1 MNVVSHTYMV
11 ESHSLCHTE
20 NECIMSYCTC
30 HLVTMANLALCCRC
44 HNRAN
49 IITIKSCLTKNANL
63 AGSEA
68 RNKVVMS
75 EHGSTHAFSVEKNYK
90 DSSSCFEVIDSVWN
104 YLVTIFQTR
113 SYSFEA
119 VSLMFALHKTRFANT
134 DTLLGCG
141 QMWPQCYSGVSATN
155 DT

>member
-1 MNVVSHTYMV
+1 
-11 ESHSLCHTE
+11 
-20 NECIMSYCTC
+20 
-30 HLVTMANLALCCRC
+30 MANLPLCCRC

-90 DSSSCFEVIDSVWN
+90 DSASCFEVIDSVWN

-119 VSLMFALHKTRFANT
+119 VSLMFALHKTRFTNI
-134 DTLLGCG
+134 DLLYGL
-141 QMWPQCYSGVSATN
+141 WSGVATVLEAV
-155 DT
+155 